1 MNCTHHNEYG
11 CLAFKD
17 NEAQRYRWLEDMNSA
32 FDSLSI
38 ARAVWCYREG
48 KGGFGILSPNGTD
61 NRMIEI
67 LTR

>member
-1 MNCTHHNEYG
+1 
-11 CLAFKD
+11 
-17 NEAQRYRWLEDMNSA
+17 MNSA

-48 KGGFGILSPNGTD
+48 KGGFGILSSSGTTD
-61 NRMIEI
+61 SKMVEI